1 LNAVDFLSTIAQVSV
16 AIAGFSGIVVAIGHR
31 AAGALTA
38 IERLR
43 LVGLLAE
50 SFFIL
55 ALVVT
60 AMMVIAVAL
69 LQVYNIVSLR
79 EFWPFAV
86 ALAFH
91 LALAL
96 ILFAGFFLVYAA
108 VPPNHTRCGIG
119 RSRDLH
125 TQICRLPG
133 ARLMLAVGRPRE
145 VRA

>member
-60 AMMVIAVAL
+60 AMIL
-69 LQVYNIVSLR
+69 LTTRWKFSASGS
-79 EFWPFAV
+79 FA
-86 ALAFH
+86 ARFKH
-91 LALAL
+91 L
-96 ILFAGFFLVYAA
+96 
-108 VPPNHTRCGIG
+108 
-119 RSRDLH
+119 S
-125 TQICRLPG
+125 
-133 ARLMLAVGRPRE
+133 ARQ
-145 VRA
+145 

>member
-1 LNAVDFLSTIAQVSV
+1 MTGVRVRRAYQTASSELN
-16 AIAGFSGIVVAIGHR
+16 R
-31 AAGALTA
+31 
-38 IERLR
+38 R
-43 LVGLLAE
+43 GLLV
-50 SFFIL
+50 FVPL
-55 ALVVT
+55 
-60 AMMVIAVAL
+60 VIAVAL

-96 ILFAGFFLVYAA
+96 ILFAGLFLVYAA

>member
-60 AMMVIAVAL
+60 AMI
-69 LQVYNIVSLR
+69 LR
-79 EFWPFAV
+79 KRPARTV
-86 ALAFH
+86 L
-91 LALAL
+91 
-96 ILFAGFFLVYAA
+96 
-108 VPPNHTRCGIG
+108 
-119 RSRDLH
+119 
-125 TQICRLPG
+125 TQSCLN
-133 ARLMLAVGRPRE
+133 
-145 VRA
+145 